1 VQRLPTKQPKVAV
14 YVIGGLILTLGHE
27 GLTIWR
33 AIGSGKVVI
42 AINEVVAVGFKV

>member
-1 VQRLPTKQPKVAV
+1 MQRLPTKQLKVAV

-27 GLTIWR
+27 GLTFCR

-42 AINEVVAVGFKV
+42 AINEVEAAGIKV